1 MNLLLNHGAL
11 SVWSQRG
18 RSLAFPIALLW
29 GLWSSGPAQAIGMQ
43 SAIAPRHPRVI
54 AFPRAPVTD
63 RLGPLS
69 QAPSALPFIGRR
81 SFNFLGGSG
90 TGQSITIEPDGTTTV
105 ERHGTANRA
114 IEYRGRF
121 SNPLWLNDQQGL
133 LIEGSQIYQVGPDGQ
148 RPQNC
153 DRGAAPCRAE
163 LWEITSEAL
172 APAGLPAS
180 EPVEPLEDVEDGRFS
195 RQPFNRSRFQQVQA
209 LNRACG
215 FYDVTSPCSV
225 RIYPFNNLSLIAQR
239 NGTESVSYSLSFY
252 RPISQVAALAYVR
265 ILNNNQAFRPIE
277 TQRLADRLVY
287 YGCPYDAGEEQPAP
301 LCSVEL
307 FYPTPSGPHAPIERS
322 PNGEPLISGLRFI
335 QSSP

>member
-1 MNLLLNHGAL
+1 MNLLTNHCAL
-11 SVWSQRG
+11 SAWSQRG
-18 RSLAFPIALLW
+18 RRFALPIVLLW
-29 GLWSSGPAQAIGMQ
+29 SLWSSGPAQAIGMR
-43 SAIAPRHPRVI
+43 SAIAPRHPRVT

-69 QAPSALPFIGRR
+69 QAPNELPFIGRR

-105 ERHGTANRA
+105 ERHGTANSA

-163 LWEITSEAL
+163 LWELTSETPGPADWP
-172 APAGLPAS
+172 APPPG
-180 EPVEPLEDVEDGRFS
+180 EPLEDVEDARFS
-195 RQPFNRSRFQQVQA
+195 RQPFNRSHFQQVQA

-225 RIYPFNNLSLIAQR
+225 RIYPFNNLSLIAR
-239 NGTESVSYSLSFY
+239 RDGTESVGYSLSFY
-252 RPISQVAALAYVR
+252 RPISQAAALAYVK
-265 ILNNNQAFRPIE
+265 ILNDHQSFRPIE

-287 YGCPYDAGEEQPAP
+287 YGCPYDAGAEQPAP

-307 FYPTPSGPHAPIERS
+307 FYATPSGSDRSIERS
-322 PNGEPLISGLRFI
+322 PSGEPLISGLRFI